1 MTVRMMNNIH
11 GTAVSINGTGVVIMG
26 GSGIG
31 KTETAL
37 GLIDRGHQLIADD
50 TVVINSN
57 INGGVILSSLKYA
70 IGYMHLKGVGF
81 INIGKIYNE
90 YNNIKNHVNCDLIVT
105 LTNDDVKFTLN
116 NVYEHMEYVIIENI
130 KIPNII
136 LPIGNNRNLPLIIEC
151 IVKNY
156 QLMQDGY
163 NAHKIFLKNNP

>member
-1 MTVRMMNNIH
+1 MTNNIH
-11 GTAVSINGTGVVIMG
+11 GTAVSIDGTGVVIMG
-26 GSGIG
+26 DSGIG

-50 TVVINSN
+50 TVVISSTNDV
-57 INGGVILSSLKYA
+57 VILSSLKHA
-70 IGYMHLKGVGF
+70 SGYMHLKGIGF

-90 YNNIKNHVNCDLIVT
+90 YTNIKNHVNCDLIVT
-105 LTNDDVKFTLN
+105 LTNDDMKFTLN
-116 NVYEHMEYVIIENI
+116 DIYEHMEYIVLENI

-156 QLMQDGY
+156 QLMQNGY
-163 NAHKIFLKNNP
+163 DTHKIFISNNP